1 MAKTLA
7 SKTQTPRNACTR
19 LRASRIGL
27 GSCRTVGEWP
37 TPVPLASLPGC
48 YWRGSLRSSGSVV
61 NPLRALTGLPGQNA
75 GTLFLMGGRPGRSE
89 CGRSDGDAARMA
101 DDRVLPPLI
110 ADKTGAAGTAEQGC
124 QGYAREFCHGW
135 FHNIIPAFRPA
146 DGMTAAVLSRIARF
160 SRSRSIK
167 WMETDSRES
176 RLRRLPLVTAQQC
189 LADGVGA
196 GRQRTRL
203 RFRWLPP
210 SAVQT
215 RIDDDGQAGIQI
227 YSPFQHQGPLAFV
240 AGFHIRT
247 LTRACRPDHRSEVLF
262 GRAKGLLRPKAYGP
276 FGPPL

>member
-7 SKTQTPRNACTR
+7 SKAQTPWNAYTR

-37 TPVPLASLPGC
+37 TPVPLASLSGC

-61 NPLRALTGLPGQNA
+61 NPLRAFTGLPGQNA

-146 DGMTAAVLSRIARF
+146 DGTTAAVLSRITRSADQDQMDGNGLAQESAPPTSAHHGSTVRVSG
-160 SRSRSIK
+160 SRRRGPS
-167 WMETDSRES
+167 TDAAQV
-176 RLRRLPLVTAQQC
+176 PLA
-189 LADGVGA
+189 
-196 GRQRTRL
+196 
-203 RFRWLPP
+203 
-210 SAVQT
+210 SAVRSSDT
-215 RIDDDGQAGIQI
+215 
-227 YSPFQHQGPLAFV
+227 
-240 AGFHIRT
+240 
-247 LTRACRPDHRSEVLF
+247 HR
-262 GRAKGLLRPKAYGP
+262 R
-276 FGPPL
+276 